1 VPAWLEDERASQV
14 VGVPACPFSLFEH
27 RGATRRGKA
36 FDHES
41 KRTALCV
48 RVDCLHRHHAV
59 ELYQKELTPMPLV
72 DPGKKAPAFSL
83 KDQDGK
89 TRRLADY
96 AGRPVVLYFYP
107 KDDTPGCTKEAC
119 AFRDNLPRFKPS
131 KAVVLGVS
139 ILDEASK
146 ARFAEK
152 YDLPFPLL
160 ADPDHSV
167 AEKFGVWQKRSLYG
181 RTYMG
186 IARTTYLIG
195 PDGKVAKRWDNVK
208 VDGHA
213 EAVLEA
219 LNATA

>member
-1 VPAWLEDERASQV
+1 
-14 VGVPACPFSLFEH
+14 
-27 RGATRRGKA
+27 
-36 FDHES
+36 
-41 KRTALCV
+41 
-48 RVDCLHRHHAV
+48 
-59 ELYQKELTPMPLV
+59 MPLV
-72 DPGKKAPAFSL
+72 DPGKKAPAFNL

-146 ARFAEK
+146 ARFAGK

-186 IARTTYLIG
+186 VARTTYLIG